1 MQIYIPFSI
10 FQTYQQKYLFSL
22 HKIPQMYYD
31 STEIYISSAS
41 NLREKIARIDA
52 IITALEAA
60 ALKGAATGHLDEVSL
75 DDGQTKIKTLYRNA
89 TQIAASITQFEA
101 IKQRYVNQLNGRS
114 MRLVDGK
121 NFLNTRYNGR

>member
-1 MQIYIPFSI
+1 
-10 FQTYQQKYLFSL
+10 
-22 HKIPQMYYD
+22 MYYD